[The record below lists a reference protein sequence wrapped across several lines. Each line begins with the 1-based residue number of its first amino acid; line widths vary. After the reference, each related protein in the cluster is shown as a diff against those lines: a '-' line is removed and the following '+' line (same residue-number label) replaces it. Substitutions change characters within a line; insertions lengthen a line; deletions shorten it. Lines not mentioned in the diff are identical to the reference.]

1 MEGTRGTN
9 PHKQFT
15 TRSVC
20 SGVRTCMSLGLIHA
34 THGRVAILGW
44 MPVECGLDPDNKN
57 LREVKHS
64 QKGHEEEDRA
74 WQIKGRAGVCCKLKP
89 MD

>member
-1 MEGTRGTN
+1 
-9 PHKQFT
+9 
-15 TRSVC
+15 
-20 SGVRTCMSLGLIHA
+20 MSLGLIHA

-44 MPVECGLDPDNKN
+44 MPVECGLDPGNKN

-89 MD
+89 MDQSGKQQHLPNPAAADTGKKKKKAFT